1 MQAAGIYPMLFA
13 YFGAD
18 GRLAEQAI
26 RMQVQAALAHG
37 AHGVAVLGLGTE
49 VGKLSPAERI
59 DLLGWAADE
68 LSGRLPL
75 VATVAEADAASAI
88 AAVQRAT
95 AAGAAWVI
103 LQPPPGP
110 TMDEDAQVRFYGA
123 VADAASIPVA
133 IQNAPEYL
141 ATSLGLDGILR
152 LIEGHPNISMLKAEG
167 SALYVRQLI
176 AAANGR
182 VTVFNGR
189 GGLELTDN
197 LRAGCAG
204 MIPGMDS
211 FDIQARI
218 FGLMQA
224 GEIEAADEAYRAL
237 LPLLVFIMQG
247 LPSFLCYGKRLAA
260 RRLGLGPVIDRL
272 PALAPDAFGLS
283 VLERL
288 STDLPDYF

>member
-18 GRLAEQAI
+18 GRLDERAV
-26 RMQVQAALAHG
+26 RLQVQAAVMHG
-37 AHGVAVLGLGTE
+37 AHGVAALGLGTE
-49 VGKLSPAERI
+49 VGKLSPTERI

-75 VATVAEADAASAI
+75 VATVAEPDAALAI
-88 AAVQRAT
+88 AAVQRA
-95 AAGAAWVI
+95 ADAGAAWAI

-110 TMDEDAQVRFYGA
+110 ALGEDAQIRFYGT
-123 VADAASIPVA
+123 VADAACIPVA

-141 ATSLGLDGILR
+141 VTSLSHDGVLR
-152 LIEGHPNISMLKAEG
+152 LIEAHPNISMLKAEG
-167 SALYVRQLI
+167 SSLYVRQLI
-176 AAANGR
+176 AAAKGR
-182 VTVFNGR
+182 ITVFNGR

-211 FDIQARI
+211 FDVQARI

-224 GEIEAADEAYRAL
+224 GEVEAADEAYRTL

-260 RRLGLGPVIDRL
+260 RRLGLGPVVDRL
-272 PALAPDAFGLS
+272 PALEPDTFGLS

-288 STDLPDYF
+288 SADLPDYF